1 MMETILDRP
10 RIGLL
15 PVVRAAQAA
24 LAQGRGFSLVRL
36 GDGEGAML
44 SHDAPHMGEEIAF
57 CLNIWFGDQAIDG
70 DDRRAMARGLERAM
84 READVLGLP
93 RRAQLQVSMRYHEVF
108 ANLGRVL
115 GARHPVV
122 GDMALHFYLQ
132 WSGALGVLVR
142 DARRLVLIG
151 CRDVAGQFGA
161 HFDVPVVQWLL
172 RGEARFPGIVAEPHW
187 PTGYARMMA
196 RIEGVGPGDLVLVG
210 AGVLGKAYV
219 AGAARRGAVALD
231 MGSVFDGWVGIISR
245 EGRIGTG
252 AEFSI
257 PHLAQGGPADEAM
270 RERLRAYLAGTNIA
284 DGAI

>member
-1 MMETILDRP
+1 MMETALDWP
-10 RIGLL
+10 RLGLL
-15 PVVRAAQAA
+15 PVVRAAQDA

-44 SHDAPHMGEEIAF
+44 SHDAAHMAEEIAF
-57 CLNIWFGDQAIDG
+57 CLNIWFGDQTIGAQ
-70 DDRRAMARGLERAM
+70 DRRAMANGLERAI

-108 ANLGRVL
+108 ANLARVL
-115 GARHPVV
+115 GPRRPII

-132 WSGALGVLVR
+132 WSGALGALVR

-151 CRDVAGQFGA
+151 CRDVAGQFAA

-172 RGEARFPGIVAEPHW
+172 RGEARFPGSVAQPHW
-187 PTGYARMMA
+187 PDGYARVMA
-196 RIEGVGPGDLVLVG
+196 RIEGLGPGDLVLVG

-231 MGSVFDGWVGIISR
+231 MGSVFDGWAGVISR

-257 PHLAQGGPADEAM
+257 AHLARAGAMDEAM
-270 RERLRAYLAGTNIA
+270 RERLGAYLGATNIA
-284 DGAI
+284 DGTI